1 MVVSAAGQRKVSFGT
16 IPVGLGRYGYPSSFC
31 LWRKNMQW
39 IMLLLA
45 GISEITWA
53 YSMKLS
59 NGFTKVVPSIIT
71 LVFYVLS
78 AIFLSQ
84 ALKKLPLGTAYAM
97 WTGFGIVGTSLL
109 GIFLFKETLNAAQ
122 ISCVALIVCGI
133 VGLKIF

>member
-1 MVVSAAGQRKVSFGT
+1 
-16 IPVGLGRYGYPSSFC
+16 
-31 LWRKNMQW
+31 MQW

-53 YSMKLS
+53 YFMKLS
-59 NGFTKVVPSIIT
+59 NGFTKVVPSITT

-78 AIFLSQ
+78 AVFLSL

-97 WTGFGIVGTSLL
+97 WTGLGIVGTSVL
-109 GIFLFKETLNAAQ
+109 GILIYKETLNAAQ
-122 ISCVALIVCGI
+122 IICIVLIVCGI